1 MRERLRIGEAARL
14 VGVTP
19 RTVRHYEKIGLLK
32 ETERSESGYRLY
44 SANDLLRLQ
53 RVKKL
58 QSLGLSLRQVGS
70 VLGEEGGEIS
80 LRDILKALR
89 AEVDSEIER
98 LQDRRRLLDDMLSRG
113 ELETTETSPTFDK
126 AMELLGEHLV
136 SIDEKTLEQEKKFW
150 STLDA
155 FEWPE
160 GYDEDNEKMFR
171 YYAEHPEEYRELILV
186 GERLAALADLP
197 EEDPQVEEVA
207 EELLGFF
214 EKYPSPEHLESSQW
228 ASEGPIGQTMMELMV
243 SSMSPAQQ
251 RVMTLLG
258 ELADAKHERGVDG

>member
-1 MRERLRIGEAARL
+1 MRKRLRIGEAARL

-19 RTVRHYEKIGLLK
+19 KTLRHYEKMGLLK
-32 ETERSESGYRLY
+32 EAERSESGYRLY

-70 VLGEEGGEIS
+70 VLGEESGEIP
-80 LRDILKALR
+80 LREILKALR

-98 LQDRRRLLDDMLSRG
+98 LQDRLRLLDEMLSRN
-113 ELETTETSPTFDK
+113 ELETPETSPTFEK
-126 AMELLGEHLV
+126 AMKLLGEYLV
-136 SIDEKTLEQEKKFW
+136 GMDETALEQERKFW

-171 YYAEHPEEYRELILV
+171 YYAEHPEEYRELIVV
-186 GERLAALADLP
+186 GERLAALVDLP
-197 EEDPQVEEVA
+197 EEDPEVEEVA
-207 EELLGFF
+207 EELFGFF
-214 EKYPSPEHLESSQW
+214 EKYPPPGHLEGSQW
-228 ASEGPIGQTMMELMV
+228 ASEDPVGQTMVELMV

-251 RVMTLLG
+251 RVMTLIG
-258 ELADAKHERGVDG
+258 ELADVKHERGVDG